1 MWTSHTELV
10 KINIEMQG
18 YLQNIR
24 LVVEQKRWW
33 FNKTYTSEINEN
45 SFIFMSKHGIIGR
58 KSEEIDHFEIDSLKL
73 RHMRSSLG
81 SIEDSLIIFVLLIP
95 DFVEEEYKTEI
106 VVPIPN
112 RSFTHL
118 DIQTTKTVTVQ
129 DVTCIVKEENILY
142 RMKVVYLIF

>member
-24 LVVEQKRWW
+24 LVVEQKRLW

-45 SFIFMSKHGIIGR
+45 SFIFMSKHGIRGR

-73 RHMRSSLG
+73 RHMRGSLG